1 MKKLKYKVGD
11 RVKIIIDP
19 EYHQEVLAKLAKL
32 TDRTVTI
39 SKVGSNNY
47 RMKEIEYLWYNDEID
62 CLVKEVFVP
71 ITSRFEILDIR

>member
-47 RMKEIEYLWYNDEID
+47 SMKEIEYY
-62 CLVKEVFVP
+62 
-71 ITSRFEILDIR
+71 